1 MGFLDSLLGAVA
13 GENAAPGGNGDGA
26 QIVGVLGDLF
36 NKAGG
41 VQGLMQAFQGKGLG
55 DVFSSWVGLGENR
68 SISADQLQG
77 VLGSEQVA
85 SLASKLGVPPE
96 QAGSLLSEYLPKI
109 VDKLTP
115 SGEVD
120 PNADHQSG
128 LAEMLPG
135 LLQSGLGKLLGGQ
148 GG

>member
-1 MGFLDSLLGAVA
+1 MGFLDSLLGTVA
-13 GENAAPGGNGDGA
+13 GGKGEGAAADASP
-26 QIVGVLGDLF
+26 IVGVLGDML

-41 VQGLMQAFQGKGLG
+41 LQGLMQAFQGKGLG
-55 DVFSSWVGLGENR
+55 DVFSSWVGLGENQ

-85 SLASKLGVPPE
+85 HLASKLGVPPE
-96 QAGSLLSEYLPKI
+96 QAGSMLSEYLPKI
-109 VDKLTP
+109 IDKLTP

-135 LLQSGLGKLLGGQ
+135 LLQTGLGKLLGGQ
-148 GG
+148 GA